1 MHPLYPLGGLVKNK
15 FCRNEVSFALL
26 PGLRLFL
33 VYSFP
38 RAVDD
43 PEERAPIQQW
53 RIVSSLFCCLGH
65 LAKKLM
71 INSVILRH
79 QTEKYIYS
87 EVVAAFL
94 T

>member
-1 MHPLYPLGGLVKNK
+1 MKNK

-38 RAVDD
+38 HAVDD
-43 PEERAPIQQW
+43 PEKKTPIQQW
-53 RIVSSLFCCLGH
+53 RIVSSLCCW
-65 LAKKLM
+65 AWSSCKETDDRFS
-71 INSVILRH
+71 NSKRH
-79 QTEKYIYS
+79 QTGKYICS
-87 EVVAAFL
+87 EVVVVFL